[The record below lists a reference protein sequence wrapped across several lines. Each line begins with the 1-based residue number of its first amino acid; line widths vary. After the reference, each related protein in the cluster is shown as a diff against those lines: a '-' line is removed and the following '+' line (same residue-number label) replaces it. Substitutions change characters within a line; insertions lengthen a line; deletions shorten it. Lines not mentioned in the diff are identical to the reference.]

1 MLLEN
6 NLDGVRLALALSML
20 GYASY
25 SDLKS
30 REISDFLW
38 IVFGGISVVLIF
50 FSPDM
55 MHFLTNLGF
64 SLIIAPVAI
73 VIWRLGF
80 FGAAD
85 AFGLIV
91 LVTLAPEFSFS
102 NGLITPFTTLTN
114 SALLSVVPIIFNLSR
129 NLLAIM
135 RHQDIFNGLETESA
149 RNKILALF
157 LGYRAKNP
165 RFSFLIEKKDGMNRK
180 FDFSLKNA
188 DNVDFCSAQDSWVT
202 PGIPYIIYITSGF
215 VAQLVYGDIIFNIFK
230 VMQ

>member
-1 MLLEN
+1 MF
-6 NLDGVRLALALSML
+6 

-38 IVFGGISVVLIF
+38 IVFGGISVVLF
-50 FSPDM
+50 FLSPDM
-55 MHFLTNLGF
+55 IHLLINIGF
-64 SLIIAPVAI
+64 ALIIAPVA
-73 VIWRLGF
+73 VVVWRLGF

-91 LVTLAPEFSFS
+91 LAALAPEFSFS
-102 NGLITPFTTLTN
+102 KGLITPFTTLTN
-114 SALLSVVPIIFNLSR
+114 SALLSVIPIIFNLSR
-129 NLLAIM
+129 NLLSIM
-135 RHQDIFNGLETESA
+135 RHQNIFNGLETEST

-165 RFSFLIEKKDGMNRK
+165 RFSFSIEKNDGMNRK

-215 VAQLVYGDIIFNIFK
+215 VVQLVYGDMIFNIFK
-230 VMQ
+230 VLQ